1 MTWLLKLYPPR
12 WRQRYGREFA
22 ELMAGQPFSIATVV
36 DVMAGAIDGWIY
48 PQSSTAQTADARG
61 ETKMFAGL
69 KLRCA
74 GAGVPVTAADNRKAI
89 TVMLVGTLFL
99 TVLWIWGLRLYPD
112 NPYILSLGTMSFI
125 PPYLLSMRYTTLKGR
140 PGSVQAVMIGWQ
152 LLAVIAIMLGAA
164 WLSQRI

>member
-36 DVMAGAIDGWIY
+36 DVMAGAIDAWLH

-61 ETKMFAGL
+61 ETKMLTGL

-74 GAGVPVTAADNRKAI
+74 GAGEPVTAADSRKAA

-140 PGSVQAVMIGWQ
+140 PGSVQAVLIGWQ
-152 LLAVIAIMLGAA
+152 LLAVLAIMLGAA
-164 WLSQRI
+164 WLSERI